1 MISRTVC
8 TIFNGNKI
16 TQMTCKYTP
25 KDIGRYL
32 FNQMTLEEETE
43 FQFHLSQCNK
53 CRSELQAIRDLAD
66 GLKEDNDTCEQIS
79 GKIQPPKSRLH
90 LRPFYIAAV
99 IILLCCLGIVFY
111 FRSGDSQTK
120 QGFKPDTYLYQDSV
134 FQSIDSTATIKKDT
148 V

>member
-1 MISRTVC
+1 
-8 TIFNGNKI
+8 
-16 TQMTCKYTP
+16 MTCKYTT

-32 FNQMTLEEETE
+32 FNQMTQEEETE

-53 CRSELQAIRDLAD
+53 CRTELQAIRDLAE
-66 GLKEDNDTCEQIS
+66 GLKEDDDIYEQAS
-79 GKIQPPKSRLH
+79 GELAIPTKGKLH
-90 LRPFYIAAV
+90 RRPFYIAAV